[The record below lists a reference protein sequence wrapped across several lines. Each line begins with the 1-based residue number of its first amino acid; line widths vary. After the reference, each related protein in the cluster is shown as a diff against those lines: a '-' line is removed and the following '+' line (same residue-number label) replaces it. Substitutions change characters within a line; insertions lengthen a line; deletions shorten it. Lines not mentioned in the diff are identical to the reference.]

1 MSQMT
6 IQQALQMAFQHH
18 QAGRLREAEPIYR
31 QILSVQPDHPDV
43 LHLMGILSSQA
54 GRADVSVEFLR
65 RRVAL
70 APESAAIY
78 VDLGT
83 VLRATGQIE
92 PAIAAFERAAAL
104 QPDLLNAHN
113 SLAVT
118 LHQYGRLDDAVQA
131 YRRVLAL
138 RPDFH
143 EARNN
148 LGTALMHKGQIEDAI
163 AVYRETL
170 RLRPDEALTHHNL
183 GMVLLMKGDF
193 ANGWAEYEWR
203 TRSSE
208 LGTLAP
214 NLAKPRWD
222 GSDLTGRR
230 ILLHMEQGAGDTF
243 HFARYAPM
251 LRQRGARIILAC
263 RPETVAL
270 MRSLAGVEQFVT
282 TGDPMPEF
290 DVHCSLLSLPLHFKT
305 TLDNIPAN
313 VPYLHA
319 DPALV
324 NHWRPRVAG
333 LGGRLKIG
341 LVWAGRPDQ
350 PNDRNRSMSLDTL
363 APLAQAPGI
372 TFVSLQKGA
381 ASDQAR
387 NPPAGLNLVDWT
399 SELTNFSDTAAL
411 IETLDLVLTVDTS
424 VAHLAGA
431 LGKPVWVML
440 AYVAD
445 WRYLLNREDSPWYPT
460 MRLFRQSRIGDWQQP
475 IQRVVQSLRSLV
487 NGSHPLP

>member
-1 MSQMT
+1 
-6 IQQALQMAFQHH
+6 
-18 QAGRLREAEPIYR
+18 
-31 QILSVQPDHPDV
+31 
-43 LHLMGILSSQA
+43 
-54 GRADVSVEFLR
+54 VEFLR
-65 RRVAL
+65 RRTAL
-70 APESAAIY
+70 PPESAAID
-78 VDLGT
+78 VDFGT

-92 PAIAAFERAAAL
+92 PAIAAFERAASL

-118 LHQYGRLDDAVQA
+118 LHQHGRLDQAIEA
-131 YRRVLAL
+131 YRRVLTL

-143 EARNN
+143 EAQNN
-148 LGTALMHKGQIEDAI
+148 LGTALMHRGQIDDAI

-170 RLRPDEALTHHNL
+170 QLKPDDALTHHNL
-183 GMVLLMKGDF
+183 GMVLLMKGDL

-222 GSDLTGRR
+222 GSDLAGRR

-243 HFARYAPM
+243 HFARYAP
-251 LRQRGARIILAC
+251 LLHQRGAKVILAC

-270 MRSLAGVEQFVT
+270 MRSLDGVEQLVT

-305 TLDNIPAN
+305 TLENIPAK

-319 DPALV
+319 DPILV
-324 NHWRPRVAG
+324 NNWRPRVDR
-333 LGGRLKIG
+333 LGGRLRVG

-350 PNDRNRSMSLDTL
+350 PNDRYRSMSLHTL
-363 APLAQAPGI
+363 APLAQVPGI
-372 TFVSLQKGA
+372 TFISLQKGA
-381 ASDQAR
+381 AADQGR
-387 NPPAGLNLVDWT
+387 NPPKGLTLVDWT
-399 SELTNFSDTAAL
+399 CELNNYSDTAAL
-411 IETLDLVLTVDTS
+411 IETLDLVLTVDTA

-431 LGKPVWVML
+431 MGKPAWVML
-440 AYVAD
+440 AFVAD
-445 WRYLLNREDSPWYPT
+445 WRYLLNRSDSPWYPT
-460 MRLFRQSRIGDWQQP
+460 MRLFRQSKIGDWVTP
-475 IQRVVQSLRSLV
+475 IQQIAEL
-487 NGSHPLP
+487 LPSMQK